1 MVSEREHQKPT
12 KHSDDYVEEVS
23 DSSQP
28 ISTRFSLINYN
39 HSTSIVF
46 FGTDDFSLVA
56 LQGLIESG
64 YNIAAVVTK
73 PDSKSGRG
81 QTLQPSVVKKLALQ
95 HNIPV
100 WQPLKVSEIN
110 ENIKSLGDVAGVLSS
125 YGKIIPE
132 TTINLFSPG
141 IINIHPSL
149 LPLYRG
155 PSPIESAIKNG
166 DKQTGVTIMQLTAGM
181 DSGPIYGQIVHE
193 LSGNENRI
201 DLYKTLASA
210 GSATLLQL
218 LPTILSNPSIIP
230 SPQDDSKAV
239 YCSLLSKDDAWLKP
253 DHTTVVQAER
263 LVRAYLGFPKT
274 KIDILDRTL
283 IITKSHIA
291 SEQKSPL
298 DIKCIGGDYLSI
310 DELVAPSGRTMS
322 ARDFLNGY
330 AS

>member
-12 KHSDDYVEEVS
+12 KHSDSYVEKVS

-28 ISTRFSLINYN
+28 ISARSSLRNYN

-110 ENIKSLGDVAGVLSS
+110 EDIHALGDVAGVLSS

-132 TTINLFSPG
+132 STINLFNPG

-181 DSGPIYGQIVHE
+181 DSGPIYRQIVHE
-193 LSGNENRI
+193 LSGHETRL
-201 DLYKTLASA
+201 DLYQALASA
-210 GSATLLQL
+210 GTATLLQI
-218 LPTILSNPSIIP
+218 LPSVLSDSSIIP

-253 DHTTVVQAER
+253 DVTTAASAER
-263 LVRAYLGFPKT
+263 LVRAYMGFPKT
-274 KIDILDRTL
+274 KIDALGRTL
-283 IITKSHIA
+283 IITKAHVS

-298 DIKCIGGDYLSI
+298 DIKCADGDYLSI
-310 DELVAPSGRTMS
+310 DELIAPSGRTMS

-330 AS
+330 TA

>member
-1 MVSEREHQKPT
+1 MKNLSKT
-12 KHSDDYVEEVS
+12 
-23 DSSQP
+23 
-28 ISTRFSLINYN
+28 
-39 HSTSIVF
+39 IVF

-95 HNIPV
+95 HDIPV
-100 WQPLKVSEIN
+100 WQPLKVTEIN
-110 ENIKSLGDVAGVLSS
+110 DKISALGDVAGVLSS

-132 TTINLFSPG
+132 STINLFNPG
-141 IINIHPSL
+141 IINFHPSL

-155 PSPIESAIKNG
+155 PSPIESDIKNG

-193 LSGNENRI
+193 LSGHETRI
-201 DLYKTLASA
+201 DLYQTLASA
-210 GSATLLQL
+210 GVATLLQI
-218 LPTILSNPSIIP
+218 LPSVLSDPSIIP

-253 DHTTVVQAER
+253 ESTTAVTAER

-283 IITKSHIA
+283 IITKAHVS

-298 DIKCIGGDYLSI
+298 DIKCVNGDYLSI
-310 DELVAPSGRTMS
+310 DELIAPSGRTMS

-330 AS
+330 AA